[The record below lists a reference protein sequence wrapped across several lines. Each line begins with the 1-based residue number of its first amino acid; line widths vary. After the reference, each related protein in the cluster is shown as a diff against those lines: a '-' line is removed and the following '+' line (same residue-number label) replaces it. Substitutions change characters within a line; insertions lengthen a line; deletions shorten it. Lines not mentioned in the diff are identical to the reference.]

1 VTEPNSHGQTP
12 AGVRVPNIIL
22 VGLSGSG
29 KTTIGRS
36 VAKQLHR
43 PFIDFDTE
51 IEHRQHMSV
60 VEIFERHGEARF
72 RELER
77 DLTRELVTC
86 NGTIMSAGG
95 GWITNREA
103 VALLR
108 PTGRIIYLRA
118 SPERL
123 VARLSTARVRRPL
136 LEVPNPLDTLTRM
149 HEERS
154 PLYEEADLV
163 IDTEVFDRKQLI
175 EQVRQY
181 AMSQ

>member
-1 VTEPNSHGQTP
+1 MAGRKPN
-12 AGVRVPNIIL
+12 VIL

-29 KTTIGRS
+29 KTSIGR
-36 VAKQLHR
+36 AAARELHW

-51 IEHRQHMSV
+51 IEHRQHASV
-60 VEIFERHGEARF
+60 QEIFAREGEARF

-77 DLTRELVTC
+77 QLTSELVTC
-86 NGTIMSAGG
+86 SGTMMSAGG

-108 PTGRIIYLRA
+108 GTGRIIYLRA
-118 SPERL
+118 SPELL
-123 VARLSTARVRRPL
+123 VARLATARVPRPL
-136 LEVPNPLDTLTRM
+136 LEVPDPLDALTRM
-149 HEERS
+149 YEARR

-175 EQVRQY
+175 EQVRRY
-181 AMSQ
+181 AESL

>member
-1 VTEPNSHGQTP
+1 VEVSRPN
-12 AGVRVPNIIL
+12 VIL

-29 KTTIGRS
+29 KTSIGRAA
-36 VAKQLHR
+36 AKELHW

-60 VEIFERHGEARF
+60 PQIFARYGEAKF

-86 NGTIMSAGG
+86 KGTIMSAGG
-95 GWITNREA
+95 GWITNRDA

-118 SPERL
+118 SPELLVRRL
-123 VARLSTARVRRPL
+123 ATARVRRPL
-136 LEVPNPLDTLTRM
+136 LEVSDPVDRLTRM
-149 HEERS
+149 QEERG

-163 IDTEVFDRKQLI
+163 IDTEVVDRKQLI
-175 EQVRQY
+175 DQVRRY
-181 AMSQ
+181 VLSL

>member
-1 VTEPNSHGQTP
+1 MQAPKPN
-12 AGVRVPNIIL
+12 VIL

-29 KTTIGRS
+29 KTSIGR
-36 VAKQLHR
+36 AAARELHR

-51 IEHRQHMSV
+51 IEHRQHASV
-60 VEIFERHGEARF
+60 HEIFARHGEASF

-77 DLTRELVTC
+77 ELSRELVTC
-86 NGTIMSAGG
+86 RGMIMSAGG
-95 GWITNREA
+95 GWITNRES

-123 VARLSTARVRRPL
+123 VARLATARVRRPL
-136 LEVPNPLDTLTRM
+136 LEVADPLDTLTKM
-149 HEERS
+149 YEERR
-154 PLYEEADLV
+154 PFYEEADLI

-175 EQVRQY
+175 AQVRQY
-181 AMSQ
+181 AESL